1 MVKSESVFSPQTYLE
16 EVTGKCY
23 IVCSDTISGLIDK
36 IECVL
41 FENGHKQIRNFQFT
55 EIDKIV
61 SSGADV
67 VLVELSGEDRRGK
80 WNTVFHWF
88 EIPKDVGGR

>member
-1 MVKSESVFSPQTYLE
+1 MVKSESIFSPQTYLE
-16 EVTGKCY
+16 KVTGKCY

-36 IECVL
+36 IERVL
-41 FENGHKQIRNFQFT
+41 FENGYKQMRNFQLA
-55 EIDKIV
+55 EIDKVV

-67 VLVELSGEDRRGK
+67 VLVELSGEDRCRK
-80 WNTVFHWF
+80 WNTVFRWF